1 MAIVFPA
8 SPSVNDT
15 FTAGSITYKWDGD
28 KWIGLGVTPADRLVE
43 GSNSLEITAGNDLV
57 WTGDAVGLKNSSPVM
72 ALDIGD
78 GTQQNTL
85 RVNSSTVSLVSLTSG
100 NTSQSR
106 IEFGDLDNND
116 TGYIYYDNS
125 TDSMQ
130 FATNGSNE
138 RLRITSGG
146 TLLSYSPDDTTPNFK
161 WRSDD
166 TNWHGALNVSV
177 EGGSIASFWSTGG
190 DWSVDGTTYSCTKNL
205 AAYPSAAIALHNQY
219 NSSFE
224 SKLVFLNK
232 AGGSTTTDGGVAEL
246 ASISS
251 AGIISDSM
259 GPLRRLGSNTQ
270 AGAYT
275 LVAGD
280 AGKYVAQSSN
290 SASVT
295 VPNAVFSAGD
305 MVTIVN
311 LTATN
316 INIVQGTGL
325 DLNFTAD
332 GTTGTRTLAA
342 KGVCTILFVS
352 SGTSFISGSGLS

>member
-8 SPSVNDT
+8 SPSVNET

-43 GSNSLEITAGNDLV
+43 GSNSLEINANNDLIWSGGDV
-57 WTGDAVGLKNSSPVM
+57 GIGSSGGYKLHLKQSSQTFPGGLSIERSDNTNKFGIAIDGNTALNFGYNDSTRVLLDSTGNLT
-72 ALDIGD
+72 L
-78 GTQQNTL
+78 TQPNTAF
-85 RVNSSTVSLVSLTSG
+85 
-100 NTSQSR
+100 TSQSSSS
-106 IEFGDLDNND
+106 GDYVRMYAGAGTAQWD
-116 TGYIYYDNS
+116 IYGNGELLRMGDNS
-125 TDSMQ
+125 GSATARVQ
-130 FATNGSNE
+130 FDNPTLHRSTATTTGVAALTAKQEVNNGGYLIYEGLNS
-138 RLRITSGG
+138 S
-146 TLLSYSPDDTTPNFK
+146 DTTVF
-161 WRSDD
+161 
-166 TNWHGALNVSV
+166 SV
-177 EGGSIASFWSTGG
+177 THN
-190 DWSVDGTTYSCTKNL
+190 GT
-205 AAYPSAAIALHNQY
+205 
-219 NSSFE
+219 
-224 SKLVFLNK
+224 V
-232 AGGSTTTDGGVAEL
+232 
-246 ASISS
+246 
-251 AGIISDSM
+251 SDSM
-259 GPLRRLGSNTQ
+259 GPLRRLGANTQ
-270 AGAYT
+270 SGAYT
-275 LVAGD
+275 LDASD